1 MAGQRTP
8 RGTLSRDKI
17 VAAAVEVLDRDGFD
31 GVTMRSVANVLDVNA
46 MSLYRHFHAK
56 EDLLVAVVDEL
67 LGGLPLPP
75 PDTPPVEAVK
85 EIARAQFA
93 LLLRY
98 PGLHLVDT
106 GTDLGPGELRV
117 SERLYAALF
126 QSGMDIPDVI
136 VLQAV
141 LQRFV
146 VGCAFRHPARRDWDH
161 DVVYWNEL
169 RASLAKLPAERYPT
183 LRKLGAG
190 LADARRT
197 QEDVFEEGLDTVL
210 APLAARTRRRRP

>member
-17 VAAAVEVLDRDGFD
+17 VAAAVEVLGRDGLD

-56 EDLLVAVVDEL
+56 EDLLLALVDEL
-67 LGGLPLPP
+67 MAGLPLPP
-75 PDTPPVEAVK
+75 PGTPPVEAVR
-85 EIARAQFA
+85 EIVRAHFA

-106 GTDLGPGELRV
+106 GNMPAPGQLRV
-117 SERLYAALF
+117 SERLYAALLE
-126 QSGMDIPDVI
+126 SGMDIPGAVGLLAVI
-136 VLQAV
+136 
-141 LQRFV
+141 QRFV
-146 VGCAFRHPARRDWDH
+146 VGCAFRYPARHDWDH
-161 DVVYWNEL
+161 NLVYWNEV
-169 RASLAKLPAERYPT
+169 RASLAKLPADDYPT

-190 LADARRT
+190 LDDAMRT
-197 QEDVFEEGLDTVL
+197 QEEIFEEGLDALL
-210 APLAARTRRRRP
+210 APLSVRTRRR